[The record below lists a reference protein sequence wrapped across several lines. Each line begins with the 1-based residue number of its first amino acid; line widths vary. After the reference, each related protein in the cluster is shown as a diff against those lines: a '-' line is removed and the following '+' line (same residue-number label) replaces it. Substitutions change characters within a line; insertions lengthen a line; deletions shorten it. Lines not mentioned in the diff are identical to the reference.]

1 VAVAHLGTVR
11 GVIVSKV
18 GRCPESPAS
27 STTSAFTV
35 IMNSA
40 EAGGGAAGDH
50 PVGSQAPVHRTPSG
64 AAYMEIRNV
73 GSSEALVLINR
84 P

>member
-1 VAVAHLGTVR
+1 
-11 GVIVSKV
+11 
-18 GRCPESPAS
+18 
-27 STTSAFTV
+27 
-35 IMNSA
+35 MNSA
-40 EAGGGAAGDH
+40 EAGGATGDH
-50 PVGSQAPVHRTPSG
+50 PVGSQAPVRRTPSG